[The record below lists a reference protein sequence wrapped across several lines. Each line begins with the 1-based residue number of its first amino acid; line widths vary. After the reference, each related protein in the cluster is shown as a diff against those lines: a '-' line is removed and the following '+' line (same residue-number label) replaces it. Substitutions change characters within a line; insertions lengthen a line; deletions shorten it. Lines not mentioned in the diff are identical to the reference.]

1 MKQVNWMDSA
11 NWVGWKGHV
20 SWMDVEMSELKRLDV
35 SSKLDKLGVMGDKD
49 GLMDQVD
56 ERVKS
61 GLSKYFFSKNIL
73 IVELSLKRFLKN

>member
-1 MKQVNWMDSA
+1 M
-11 NWVGWKGHV
+11 